1 MKKQIKKANKPSKA
15 KKPALQKANHRKIE
29 KELIARIQQQAA
41 VAKLG
46 QDALLGIELSKLFDE
61 AVGIIAKTLNVEYC
75 KVLELLSE
83 GDVLLLRSGVGW
95 KDGLVGHATVGARDN
110 SQAGYT
116 LLSSEPVIVE
126 DLRTETRFT
135 GPALLQEHG
144 VVSGMSV
151 IIHGKG
157 RPFGVLGIH
166 TTRLRFFTK
175 DDIHF
180 LQAVA
185 NVLANAIE
193 RKGTEESLARSKAE
207 FEAMFNFIPDAVMFA
222 DINRRIVMCNPA
234 VQAIF
239 GYTHA
244 ELQGKTT
251 EILYAEKSD
260 YEEQGRL
267 RYHVGAA
274 GHERPY
280 EMRYRRKDGTI
291 FIAEAL
297 GSPVKDAIGKTL
309 GFIAIFRDLA
319 ERKKMEEN
327 LIRTCK
333 LESLGVLAGGIAH
346 DFNNILTAILANV
359 SLVKTYIKPEDF
371 IYQRLSEAE
380 KASIRARDL
389 TQRLL
394 IFAKGCAPVK
404 KVASIAELVRE
415 SVDLALRGSDVGCD
429 FSIPDDLWPA
439 EVDEGQISQAIHNIV
454 LNAVQSLTDC
464 GAVHVHCE
472 NAAVGRNEAEKN
484 PSLQKGNYVKISIK
498 DNGIGIPAENLKKIF
513 DPYFTTKP
521 KGSGLGLATTYSI
534 VKNHDGLITVE
545 SRAGVGTVFHI
556 YLPASDKKIPAK
568 QKEENSP
575 IFGKGR
581 VLVMDDEDMVRD
593 VAGNVLK
600 YIGYEA
606 EAAKDGAEAIELYR
620 KGMESGR
627 PFDAVIM
634 DITIPGGMGGKEAI
648 KKLLEIDPNVKAIV
662 SSGYSEDPVMAEFR
676 KYGFCGVIAKPY
688 EAEQLSR
695 ALSDVINGIK
705 G

>member
-1 MKKQIKKANKPSKA
+1 MSSISDINRRA
-15 KKPALQKANHRKIE
+15 E
-29 KELIARIQQQAA
+29 EELSARIQQQAA

-46 QDALLGIELSKLFDE
+46 QDALLGIELPKLFDE
-61 AVGIIAKTLNVEYC
+61 AVVVIAKTLDVEYC

-95 KDGLVGHATVGARDN
+95 KDGLVGHVTVGSREN

-126 DLRTETRFT
+126 DLRTETRFN
-135 GPALLQEHG
+135 GPVLLHEHG

-151 IIHGKG
+151 IIHSKG
-157 RPFGVLGIH
+157 RPFGVLGVH
-166 TTRLRFFTK
+166 TTRLKFFTK

-180 LQAVA
+180 LQSVA

-222 DINRRIVMCNPA
+222 DIKRRIVMCNPA
-234 VQAIF
+234 AQSIL

-267 RYHVGAA
+267 RYNVGAA
-274 GHERPY
+274 GHGRPY
-280 EMRYRRKDGTI
+280 EMRYRRKDGTLLA
-291 FIAEAL
+291 AETHS
-297 GSPVKDAIGKTL
+297 SPVKDPSGRTL
-309 GFIAIFRDLA
+309 GFVAIFRDLA
-319 ERKKMEEN
+319 ERKRMEEH
-327 LIRTCK
+327 LLRTCK

-346 DFNNILTAILANV
+346 DFNNILTAILANI
-359 SLVKTYIKPEDF
+359 SLVKTYVKPEDF

-380 KASIRARDL
+380 KASMRARDL

-394 IFAKGCAPVK
+394 IFAKGGAPVK

-415 SVDLALRGSDVGCD
+415 SADFALRGSDVGCD

-439 EVDEGQISQAIHNIV
+439 EVDEGQISQVIHNII
-454 LNAVQSLTDC
+454 LNALQAVTD
-464 GAVHVHCE
+464 GGLVYVHCE
-472 NAAVGRNEAEKN
+472 NTTVGRTEAENN
-484 PSLQKGNYVKISIK
+484 PSLQKGDYVKISIK
-498 DNGIGIPAENLKKIF
+498 DNGIGISPENLEKIF

-534 VKNHDGLITVE
+534 VRNHNGLINVE
-545 SRAGVGTVFHI
+545 SRAGVGTVFYI
-556 YLPASDKKIPAK
+556 YLPASHKRIPAK
-568 QKEENSP
+568 QKRDSGP
-575 IFGKGR
+575 IFGNGR
-581 VLVMDDEDMVRD
+581 VLVMDDEDIVID
-593 VAGNVLK
+593 AAVSILK
-600 YIGYEA
+600 CIGYEA
-606 EAAKDGAEAIELYR
+606 EAAKDGAEAIELYK
-620 KGMESGR
+620 KGMEFGR

-634 DITIPGGMGGKEAI
+634 DLTIPGGMGGKETI
-648 KKLLEIDPNVKAIV
+648 KKMLEIDPNVKAIV
-662 SSGYSEDPVMAEFR
+662 SSGYSEDPVMSEFR
-676 KYGFCGVIAKPY
+676 KYGYRGVIAKPY
-688 EAEQLSR
+688 EAEPLSR
-695 ALSDVINGIK
+695 ALSDVINGSN

>member
-1 MKKQIKKANKPSKA
+1 MSSISDINKRA
-15 KKPALQKANHRKIE
+15 E
-29 KELIARIQQQAA
+29 EELSARIQQQAA

-46 QDALLGIELSKLFDE
+46 QDALLGIGLDKLFDE
-61 AVGIIAKTLNVEYC
+61 AVAITAKTLDVEYS
-75 KVLELLSE
+75 KILELLLE

-95 KDGLVGHATVGARDN
+95 KDGLVGFATVGAEVN

-126 DLRTETRFT
+126 NLRTETRFN
-135 GPALLQEHG
+135 GPPLLHDHN

-157 RPFGVLGIH
+157 RPFGVLGVH

-193 RKGTEESLARSKAE
+193 RKQTEESLAHSKAE
-207 FEAMFNFIPDAVMFA
+207 FEAMFNFIPDAVIFA
-222 DINRRIVMCNPA
+222 DVNRRIVMCNPA
-234 VQAIF
+234 VQSIL

-267 RYHVGAA
+267 RYHVGAT
-274 GHERPY
+274 GHGRPY
-280 EMRYRRKDGTI
+280 EMRYRRKDGTLLA
-291 FIAEAL
+291 AETHS
-297 GSPVKDAIGKTL
+297 SPVKDPSGKTL
-309 GFIAIFRDLA
+309 GFVAIFRDLA
-319 ERKKMEEN
+319 ERKRMEEH
-327 LIRTCK
+327 LLKTCK

-346 DFNNILTAILANV
+346 DFNNILTAILANI
-359 SLVKTYIKPEDF
+359 SLAKTYVNPEDF

-380 KASIRARDL
+380 KASMRARDL

-394 IFAKGCAPVK
+394 IFAKGGAPVK
-404 KVASIAELVRE
+404 RVASLVELIKD
-415 SVDLALRGSDVGCD
+415 SAGFALRGSDILCD
-429 FSIPDDLWPA
+429 FYFSENLWSA
-439 EVDEGQISQAIHNIV
+439 EVDEGQISQVIHNII
-454 LNAVQSLTDC
+454 LNAVQAMTDG
-464 GAVHVHCE
+464 GAIRVNCE
-472 NAAVGRNEAEKN
+472 NMTVKHTEAEN
-484 PSLQKGNYVKISIK
+484 SLPLLRGDYIKILIQ

-534 VKNHDGLITVE
+534 IRNHNGHISVE
-545 SRAGVGTVFHI
+545 SKPGDGTTFYI
-556 YLPASDKKIPAK
+556 YLPASHKKISAK
-568 QKEENSP
+568 EKTEKSP
-575 IFGKGR
+575 LFGKGKI
-581 VLVMDDEDMVRD
+581 LIMDDEDIVRD
-593 VAGNVLK
+593 AAGSVLK
-600 YIGYEA
+600 YIGYEVG
-606 EAAKDGAEAIELYR
+606 AAKDGAEAIELYK

-634 DITIPGGMGGKEAI
+634 DLTIPGGMGGKEAI
-648 KKLLEIDPNVKAIV
+648 KKLLEIDPEVKAIV

-676 KYGFCGVIAKPY
+676 KYGYCGVLAKPY

-695 ALSDVINGIK
+695 ALSDVIKNGK
-705 G
+705 

>member
-1 MKKQIKKANKPSKA
+1 MKKQIKKANKPSKT
-15 KKPALQKANHRKIE
+15 KKPVLQKANHRKIE

-135 GPALLQEHG
+135 GPALLHEHG

-157 RPFGVLGIH
+157 RPFGILGVH
-166 TTRLRFFTK
+166 TARIKYFTK

-185 NVLANAIE
+185 NVLA
-193 RKGTEESLARSKAE
+193 
-207 FEAMFNFIPDAVMFA
+207 
-222 DINRRIVMCNPA
+222 
-234 VQAIF
+234 
-239 GYTHA
+239 
-244 ELQGKTT
+244 
-251 EILYAEKSD
+251 
-260 YEEQGRL
+260 
-267 RYHVGAA
+267 
-274 GHERPY
+274 
-280 EMRYRRKDGTI
+280 
-291 FIAEAL
+291 
-297 GSPVKDAIGKTL
+297 DAIGRRQIEDALQESEENFRSLAVNANDSILISTGQGAHVYANRRTAEITGYTIEELL
-309 GFIAIFRDLA
+309 GMTIKELAHPNEFAKIIERFKKRIEGKSAPSQYETAIVSKDGKSVPIEITASRTIWKGQPASFVIMRDIT
-319 ERKKMEEN
+319 ERKRLEAEILK
-327 LIRTCK
+327 ISK
-333 LESLGVLAGGIAH
+333 LESLAILAGGIAH

-415 SVDLALRGSDVGCD
+415 SADLVLRGSNVGYD
-429 FSIPDDLWPA
+429 FSIPDNLWPA
-439 EVDEGQISQAIHNIV
+439 EVDEGQISQVIHNII
-454 LNAVQSLTDC
+454 LNALQ
-464 GAVHVHCE
+464 AVADGGEVHLHCE
-472 NAAVGRNEAEKN
+472 NAIVGRNEAEKN

-534 VKNHDGLITVE
+534 VKNHNGLITVE

-568 QKEENSP
+568 QKKENIP
-575 IFGKGR
+575 FFGKGR
-581 VLVMDDEDMVRD
+581 VMVMDDEDMVRD
-593 VAGNVLK
+593 AAGSILK

-634 DITIPGGMGGKEAI
+634 DLTIPGGMGGKEAI
-648 KKLLEIDPNVKAIV
+648 KRLLEIDPNVKAIV

-676 KYGFCGVIAKPY
+676 KYGYRGVIAKPY

-695 ALSDVINGIK
+695 VLSDVINGSK

>member
-1 MKKQIKKANKPSKA
+1 MKKRIKKADKPSKA
-15 KKPALQKANHRKIE
+15 KKPVLQKADHRKIDD
-29 KELIARIQQQAA
+29 ELSARIQQQAA

-46 QDALLGIELSKLFDE
+46 QDALLGNELSKLFDE
-61 AVGIIAKTLNVEYC
+61 AVGVIAKTLDVEYC

-95 KDGLVGHATVGARDN
+95 KDGLVGYATVGAQAN

-126 DLRTETRFT
+126 DLRTETRFN
-135 GPALLQEHG
+135 GPALLHEHG

-157 RPFGVLGIH
+157 RPFDVLGIH
-166 TTRLRFFTK
+166 TTHLRFFTK

-193 RKGTEESLARSKAE
+193 RKGTEESLARRKAE

-234 VQAIF
+234 VQSIL

-267 RYHVGAA
+267 RYNVGSA
-274 GHERPY
+274 GHGKPY
-280 EMRYRRKDGTI
+280 EMRYRRKDGTLLA
-291 FIAEAL
+291 AETHS
-297 GSPVKDAIGKTL
+297 SPVKDSSGRTL
-309 GFIAIFRDLA
+309 GFVAIFRDLA
-319 ERKKMEEN
+319 ERKRMEEH
-327 LIRTCK
+327 LLRTCK

-346 DFNNILTAILANV
+346 DFNNILTAILANI
-359 SLVKTYIKPEDF
+359 SLSKTYVNPEDF

-394 IFAKGCAPVK
+394 IFAKGGAPVK
-404 KVASIAELVRE
+404 RVASITELVRE
-415 SVDLALRGSDVGCD
+415 SADFALRGSDIGCD

-439 EVDEGQISQAIHNIV
+439 EVDEGQISQVIHNIM
-454 LNAVQSLTDC
+454 LNAVQAVTDG
-464 GAVHVHCE
+464 GAVYVHCE
-472 NAAVGRNEAEKN
+472 NAAVGRNEAENN
-484 PSLQKGNYVKISIK
+484 PSLQKGDYVKISIK

-534 VKNHDGLITVE
+534 VKNHNGLITVE
-545 SRAGVGTVFHI
+545 SRTGVGTVFNI
-556 YLPASDKKIPAK
+556 YLPASDKKISAK
-568 QKEENSP
+568 QKKENIP
-575 IFGKGR
+575 FFGKGR
-581 VLVMDDEDMVRD
+581 VLVMDDEDIVRD
-593 VAGNVLK
+593 AAGSVLK
-600 YIGYEA
+600 CIGYEA
-606 EAAKDGAEAIELYR
+606 EAAKDGAEAIEIYR

-634 DITIPGGMGGKEAI
+634 DLTIPGGMGGKEAI
-648 KKLLEIDPNVKAIV
+648 KRLLEIDPDAKAIV

-688 EAEQLSR
+688 ETEQLSR

>member
-1 MKKQIKKANKPSKA
+1 MGSISDINRSV
-15 KKPALQKANHRKIE
+15 E
-29 KELIARIQQQAA
+29 EELSARIQQQAA

-46 QDALLGIELSKLFDE
+46 QNALLGIELSKLFDE
-61 AVGIIAKTLNVEYC
+61 AVSIAAKTLDVEYC
-75 KVLELLSE
+75 KVLELLSDGE
-83 GDVLLLRSGVGW
+83 ALLLRSGVGW
-95 KDGLVGHATVGARDN
+95 KDGLVGHATVGAKDN

-126 DLRTETRFT
+126 DLRTETRFN
-135 GPALLQEHG
+135 GPALLHEHG

-151 IIHGKG
+151 IIHGKV
-157 RPFGVLGIH
+157 RPFGILGVH
-166 TTRLRFFTK
+166 TTRKKSFTK

-185 NVLANAIE
+185 NVLASAIE

-207 FEAMFNFIPDAVMFA
+207 FEAMFSSISDAVMFA
-222 DINRRIVMCNPA
+222 DVNRRIVMCNPT
-234 VQAIF
+234 VQSIF
-239 GYTHA
+239 GYTQA

-274 GHERPY
+274 GHGRPY
-280 EMRYRRKDGTI
+280 EMRYMRKGGTI
-291 FIAEAL
+291 FTAETL
-297 GSPVKDAIGKTL
+297 GSPVKDAMGKPL

-319 ERKKMEEN
+319 ERKRMEEN

-346 DFNNILTAILANV
+346 DFNNILTAILANIT
-359 SLVKTYIKPEDF
+359 LVKTYVKPEDF

-415 SVDLALRGSDVGCD
+415 SADFALRGSDVGYD
-429 FSIPDDLWPA
+429 FSIPDNLWPA
-439 EVDEGQISQAIHNIV
+439 EVDEGQISQVIHNII
-454 LNAVQSLTDC
+454 LNAVQ
-464 GAVHVHCE
+464 AVADGGEVHLHCE
-472 NAAVGRNEAEKN
+472 NAAVGRKEAEDN
-484 PSLQKGNYVKISIK
+484 PSLQKGDYVKISIK
-498 DNGIGIPAENLKKIF
+498 DNGIGIPAENLKRIF

-521 KGSGLGLATTYSI
+521 KGSGLGLATSYSI
-534 VKNHDGLITVE
+534 IKNHNGHITVE
-545 SRAGVGTVFHI
+545 SRTGVGTVFYI
-556 YLPASDKKIPAK
+556 YLPASHKKIPAK
-568 QKEENSP
+568 QKTEKAAV
-575 IFGKGR
+575 FGKGR
-581 VLVMDDEDMVRD
+581 VLVMDDEDMIRD
-593 VAGNVLK
+593 AAGSVLK
-600 YIGYEA
+600 RIGYEA

-627 PFDAVIM
+627 PFDAVLM
-634 DITIPGGMGGKEAI
+634 DLTIPGGMGGKETI
-648 KKLLEIDPNVKAIV
+648 KRLLEIDPNVKAIV

-676 KYGFCGVIAKPY
+676 KYGYRGVIAKPY

-695 ALSDVINGIK
+695 VLSDVINGSK